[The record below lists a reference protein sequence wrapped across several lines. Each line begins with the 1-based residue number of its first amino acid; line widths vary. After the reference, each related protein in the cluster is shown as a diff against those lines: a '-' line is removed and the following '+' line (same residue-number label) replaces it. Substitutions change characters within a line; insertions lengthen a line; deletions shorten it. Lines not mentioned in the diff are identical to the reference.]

1 MAEIDERV
9 IDLPIKR
16 WPLVLGV
23 FAVAGLFFYLLQ
35 PILLPFVLGA
45 VIGYLG
51 DPLVDRVEAR
61 GGSRTLGVVLVFL
74 AFGLILLIAT
84 LFAIP
89 MLLQQLDILIQKIP
103 LFYTWLRDSALP
115 WLQSRVSIPS
125 SRLPEID
132 WSGQLL
138 ENWQS
143 LGKASARAV
152 GQITGSGLGMLLWLV
167 NIVLVPVVAF
177 YFMRDWD
184 NMLRKL
190 LGLLPRAWQS
200 GTRAMAQE
208 ADEVLGAFLRGQFV
222 VMCALGVLYSSGL
235 WIVGVQ
241 AALLLGVLAGLASIV
256 PYLGFVVGITASMIV
271 AYVQFQEFSVLLW
284 VLLVFAVGQLVE
296 SMFLTPILVG
306 DRIGLHPIAVIF
318 ALMAGGQ
325 LAGFLGVLVG
335 LPVAAVVMVF
345 VRHAIARYRASNLY
359 GA

>member
-1 MAEIDERV
+1 MAEVDEPV
-9 IDLPIKR
+9 VEIPIRR
-16 WPLVLGV
+16 WPLALGV
-23 FAVAGLFFYLLQ
+23 LLVAGIFFYVLQ

-61 GGSRTLGVVLVFL
+61 GGSRTLGVALVFL
-74 AFGLILLIAT
+74 AFTLLLLIAT
-84 LFAIP
+84 LFALP
-89 MLLQQLDILIQKIP
+89 MLLQQLDILVQKIP
-103 LFYTWLRDSALP
+103 ILYAWLRDTAVP

-138 ENWQS
+138 EHWQS
-143 LGKASARAV
+143 LGKVSARAV
-152 GQITGSGLGMLLWLV
+152 GQITGSGLGLLLWLT

-184 NMLRKL
+184 NMVRKL
-190 LGLLPRAWQS
+190 LGLLPQAWQD
-200 GTRAMAQE
+200 GTRAMAGE

-235 WIVGVQ
+235 WLVGVQ
-241 AALLLGVLAGLASIV
+241 AALLLGLLAGLASIV

-271 AYVQFQEFSVLLW
+271 AYVQFQEFSILLW
-284 VLLVFAVGQLVE
+284 VLLVFGIGQMVE
-296 SMFLTPILVG
+296 SFFLTPVLVG
-306 DRIGLHPIAVIF
+306 DRIGLHPVAVIF

-325 LAGFLGVLVG
+325 LAGFLGVLIG
-335 LPVAAVVMVF
+335 LPVAAVIMVF
-345 VRHAIARYRASNLY
+345 VRHAIARYRNSDLY

>member
-1 MAEIDERV
+1 MAEIDEPV
-9 IDLPIKR
+9 LDIPIRR

-23 FAVAGLFFYLLQ
+23 FAVGALFFYLLQ

-61 GGSRTLGVVLVFL
+61 GGSRTAGVVLVFL
-74 AFGLILLIAT
+74 AFSLLLLIAT
-84 LFAIP
+84 LFALP
-89 MLLQQLDILIQKIP
+89 MLLQQLDTLIQNIP
-103 LFYTWLRDSALP
+103 VLYSWLRDTALP

-138 ENWQS
+138 QHWQS
-143 LGKASARAV
+143 LGKVSARAV
-152 GQITGSGLGMLLWLV
+152 GQITGSGLGMLLWLT

-184 NMLRKL
+184 KMVARL
-190 LGLLPRAWQS
+190 LGLLPQAWQ
-200 GTRAMAQE
+200 GGMREMAQE

-241 AALLLGVLAGLASIV
+241 AALLLGLLAGLASLV

-271 AYVQFQEFSVLLW
+271 AYVQFQEFSMLLW
-284 VLLVFAVGQLVE
+284 VLLVFGVGQLVE
-296 SMFLTPILVG
+296 SLFLTPVLVG
-306 DRIGLHPIAVIF
+306 DRIGLHPVAVIF

-325 LAGFLGVLVG
+325 LAGFLGVLIG

-345 VRHAIARYRASNLY
+345 VRHAIVRYRASDLY
-359 GA
+359 GG

>member
-1 MAEIDERV
+1 M
-9 IDLPIKR
+9 PGKR

-23 FAVAGLFFYLLQ
+23 FAVVAVFFYLLQ

-74 AFGLILLIAT
+74 AFGLVLLVAI
-84 LFAIP
+84 LFAMP

-103 LFYTWLRDSALP
+103 VFYAWLRDSALP

-152 GQITGSGLGMLLWLV
+152 GQITGSGLGMLLWLT

-184 NMLRKL
+184 NMVRKL
-190 LGLLPRAWQS
+190 LGLLPKAWQT
-200 GTRAMAQE
+200 GTRNMAQE

-222 VMCALGVLYSSGL
+222 VMCALGVIYSSGL

-241 AALLLGVLAGLASIV
+241 AALLLGLLAGLASIV

-271 AYVQFQEFSVLLW
+271 AFVQFQELSMLLW
-284 VLLVFAVGQLVE
+284 VLLVFGIGQLVE
-296 SMFLTPILVG
+296 SFFLTPVLVG
-306 DRIGLHPIAVIF
+306 DRIGLHPVAVIF

-345 VRHAIARYRASNLY
+345 VRHAIAHYRASNLY
-359 GA
+359 GG